1 MDISENSCL
10 LVVPPKTNELSWT
23 TQGRASNTYIT
34 IILATNGHEF
44 TLMPCGVFKTGWILV
59 PIRVY
64 SWFPQNKRTFVDNQR
79 LRK

>member
-10 LVVPPKTNELSWT
+10 LVVPQKTNELLWIT
-23 TQGRASNTYIT
+23 KGHASNTYIIT

-44 TLMPCGVFKTGWILV
+44 SLMPCGVFKTGWILV

-64 SWFPQNKRTFVDNQR
+64 
-79 LRK
+79 